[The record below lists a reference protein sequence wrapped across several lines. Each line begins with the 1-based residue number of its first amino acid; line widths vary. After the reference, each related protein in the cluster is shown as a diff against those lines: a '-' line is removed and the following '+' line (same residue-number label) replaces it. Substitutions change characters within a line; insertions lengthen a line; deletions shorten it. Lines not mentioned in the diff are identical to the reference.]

1 MDPTDLVRFLRAA
14 KSQGYDSGEYVFI
27 NALPYNKGP
36 YQFENGKTKNPGGR
50 KLCRVNLKAGKA
62 AALGHTWSGA
72 THAPRK
78 EKKRRKKTKKKNLEE
93 SNF

>member
-1 MDPTDLVRFLRAA
+1 MPEEVGDAVAIVFLLMDPTDLVRFLREA

-36 YQFENGKTKNPGGR
+36 YQFENGKTKNPGDR

-62 AALGHTWSGA
+62 AALGHTW
-72 THAPRK
+72 
-78 EKKRRKKTKKKNLEE
+78 KRIL
-93 SNF
+93 